1 MRDIITFLR
10 VAAPLAM
17 SVATIDVASAA
28 SPAYC
33 ALYAREYA
41 ISRIGPESIGN
52 AAPARQRLQDQAYYR
67 CLNQDE
73 DPEFPTTSAYFG
85 AAIEDIIGD
94 NTSDVGGPLQDLGEG
109 DASAGDETIVE
120 PPKVVSK
127 PKPKPKKLASQ
138 GSGKGSG
145 LTPWSD
151 EWVTWCKSNYRSFNM
166 TTGFVLTLSGE
177 RKLCP

>member
-1 MRDIITFLR
+1 MRNLVVFLR
-10 VAAPLAM
+10 VAAPIVVT
-17 SVATIDVASAA
+17 VATIDIASAA

-41 ISRIGPESIGN
+41 IARIGAAAAD
-52 AAPARQRLQDQAYYR
+52 AAPALQRLQDQAYYR

-73 DPEFPTTSAYFG
+73 EPEFPTTSVYFG
-85 AAIEDIIGD
+85 APVEDIIGD
-94 NTSDVGGPLQDLGEG
+94 VGGPFQDIGEG
-109 DASAGDETIVE
+109 DASAGDETLVA
-120 PPKVVSK
+120 PTVVAK
-127 PKPKPKKLASQ
+127 PKPKPKKIASQ

-145 LTPWSD
+145 LTPWTD
-151 EWVTWCKSNYRSFNM
+151 EWVTWCKAHYRSFNA

>member
-1 MRDIITFLR
+1 MRKLAALLGI
-10 VAAPLAM
+10 AAPVVLCAT
-17 SVATIDVASAA
+17 TIDVASAA

-33 ALYAREYA
+33 ALYSREYA
-41 ISRIGPESIGN
+41 ISRIGPEGN
-52 AAPARQRLQDQAYYR
+52 ANAASALQRVQDQAYYR

-85 AAIEDIIGD
+85 AAVEDITGE
-94 NTSDVGGPLQDLGEG
+94 TADVGGPFQDVGEG

-127 PKPKPKKLASQ
+127 PKPKPKKLAAQ

-145 LTPWSD
+145 LTPWTD
-151 EWVTWCKSNYRSFNM
+151 EWVTWCKAHYRSFNA